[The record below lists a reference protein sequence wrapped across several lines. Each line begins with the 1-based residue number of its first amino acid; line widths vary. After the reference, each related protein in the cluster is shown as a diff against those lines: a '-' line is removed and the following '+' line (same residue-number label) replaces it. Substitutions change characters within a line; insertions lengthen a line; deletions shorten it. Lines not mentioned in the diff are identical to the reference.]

1 MTTWPILSVVTFLPV
16 VGALLIYISRGDD
29 EAAQRNSRWIA
40 LWTTLITFA
49 VSLIL
54 VVRFD
59 PAQPDFQ
66 FVEKAPW
73 LANAIT
79 YHMGVDG
86 ISLPFVI
93 LTTALMPFCILAS
106 WKSITMRVREYMM
119 AFLLLETLMIGTF
132 SALDLVLFYLF
143 FEGGL
148 IPMFLIIGVWGG
160 PRRVYASFKFFLYT
174 LLGSVLMLLAIMALY
189 WNAGTTDIPT
199 LMHTAVPRSLQ
210 TWAWLAFFASFAVK
224 MPMWPVHTWLP
235 DAHVEAPTAG
245 SVILAAILLKMGGY
259 GFLRFSLPMFP
270 LASHDFAPLI
280 FSLSAIAIIYTSL
293 VALMQEDMKK
303 LIAYS
308 SVAHMGFVTMGIFAG
323 TTQGVAGGVFQ
334 MISHGIVSGA
344 LFLCVGIVYDRMHT
358 REIAAY
364 GGLVNRMPLYALV
377 FMVFTMANVGL
388 PGTSGFVG
396 EFMTLIGTFKVS
408 VPTATFATTG
418 VILSAAYA
426 LWLYR
431 KIVFGALVKP
441 SLATI
446 KDLTFRESLTLMPLV
461 ILTILFGVYPKPV
474 LDMSAASVQQL
485 VTNYGHSGDCHQGSR
500 AAAVKARTMNF
511 ESAGYQ
517 LLPVLP
523 ELVLAIGA
531 MVLLMIGAYRG
542 QQTTGLVT
550 GLAVCLL
557 VVVGALELWLP
568 AGKLTTFNGSFIV
581 DDFARFL
588 KILALIGSARDADPV
603 GGIPGRSVPAHLRI
617 CHPGPALDARH
628 DGADL
633 GRRPDHAL
641 SRARAD
647 VARALRGRGEQPR
660 QRQIDRSRP
669 EIFRAGRVVVGH
681 AAVWCL
687 AGLRLYRHC
696 ELRRHRGGRQDRQH
710 RHRVRT
716 GVPAGRAVLQGLGRA
731 VPHVDA

>member
-1 MTTWPILSVVTFLPV
+1 MTTWPILSVTTFLPL
-16 VGALLIYISRGDD
+16 VGALIVYLSRGDD
-29 EAAQRNSRWIA
+29 EAARRNSRWIA

-49 VSLIL
+49 VSVLL

-59 PAQPDFQ
+59 PTVADFQ
-66 FVEKAPW
+66 FVEKANW
-73 LANAIT
+73 LAAGIT

-93 LTTALMPFCILAS
+93 LTTALMPFCIIAS
-106 WKSITMRVREYMM
+106 WKSVTTRVREYMM
-119 AFLLLETLMIGTF
+119 AFLILETLMIGTF

-189 WNAGTTDIPT
+189 WNGGTTDIPT

-245 SVILAAILLKMGGY
+245 SVVLAAILLKMGGY

-280 FSLSAIAIIYTSL
+280 FTLSTIAIIYTSL
-293 VALMQEDMKK
+293 VAMMQEDMKK

-323 TTQGVAGGVFQ
+323 TMQGVAGGVFQ

-344 LFLCVGIVYDRMHT
+344 LFLCVGVVYDRMHT

-364 GGLVNRMPLYALV
+364 GGLVNRMPLYALT

-396 EFMTLIGTFKVS
+396 EFMTLLGTFKTS
-408 VPTATFATTG
+408 IPTAFFATLG
-418 VILSAAYA
+418 VILSACYA

-431 KIVFGALVKP
+431 KVVFGALVKP
-441 SLATI
+441 SLASI
-446 KDLTFRESLTLMPLV
+446 KDLTFQECLTLFPL
-461 ILTILFGVYPKPV
+461 IALTILFGVYPKPV

-485 VTNYGHSGDCHQGSR
+485 VNNYNT
-500 AAAVKARTMNF
+500 AVTAVKA
-511 ESAGYQ
+511 AA
-517 LLPVLP
+517 LL
-523 ELVLAIGA
+523 
-531 MVLLMIGAYRG
+531 
-542 QQTTGLVT
+542 Q
-550 GLAVCLL
+550 
-557 VVVGALELWLP
+557 
-568 AGKLTTFNGSFIV
+568 
-581 DDFARFL
+581 
-588 KILALIGSARDADPV
+588 
-603 GGIPGRSVPAHLRI
+603 
-617 CHPGPALDARH
+617 
-628 DGADL
+628 
-633 GRRPDHAL
+633 
-641 SRARAD
+641 
-647 VARALRGRGEQPR
+647 
-660 QRQIDRSRP
+660 
-669 EIFRAGRVVVGH
+669 
-681 AAVWCL
+681 
-687 AGLRLYRHC
+687 
-696 ELRRHRGGRQDRQH
+696 
-710 RHRVRT
+710 
-716 GVPAGRAVLQGLGRA
+716 
-731 VPHVDA
+731 